1 VGHLRG
7 GEDPVNNNEQQRKN
21 GEFMEIHLKDSTFSR
36 PLGSFKFPTAY
47 PER

>member
-1 VGHLRG
+1 MS
-7 GEDPVNNNEQQRKN
+7 NNEKM

-36 PLGSFKFPTAY
+36 LVGSFRFPTAY